1 MPASDHVCGL
11 MGFNPMKGDNCP
23 ACETPHPPREAPTP
37 GTNPECAN
45 CGAYRCHHFGRAEY
59 CNPTCLDRGEGATF
73 RLRASGSGT
82 TTAGAPTTTLHYVR
96 RGKWMLCYGCGTLNA
111 GEHYCGADWQTSPEG
126 DGIDDASPGLLSMMR
141 ERLLAALLSSPPG
154 PSEARESSG

>member
-1 MPASDHVCGL
+1 MASETRHVCGL

-37 GTNPECAN
+37 TDA
-45 CGAYRCHHFGRAEY
+45 
-59 CNPTCLDRGEGATF
+59 DRLREFVRQHSTGGCRVLSQDDACQCPLCCIDRLESAIDDEDVARTVETLT

-82 TTAGAPTTTLHYVR
+82 TTAGAP
-96 RGKWMLCYGCGTLNA
+96 
-111 GEHYCGADWQTSPEG
+111 
-126 DGIDDASPGLLSMMR
+126 R
-141 ERLLAALLSSPPG
+141 ERIRDAWADVEHVYIHAGPNKAWIAAAAALWKQIDAALSSPPG